1 MSDKKSADNAQRMAS
16 NLERA
21 AAQATL
27 YRDAIGETQ
36 DLEQQLLRDQAK
48 ILQAAD
54 QRLEIAQTERD
65 LSREMAKLREK
76 KYKISKQQYD
86 REMGAFKLNEKV
98 LEKLKQQNKS
108 MQNIRKTLGNVN
120 DQMAG
125 LVDGAKSFIGALPGG
140 AALNKLLGFD
150 ELTDGLTASFN
161 AAGAAMMQEG
171 AGIKDGITAFS
182 KAAGGLISPFTII
195 AGIVA
200 GLVAVFINFE
210 KKAKGIAEA
219 TGLTLSQSKLLVKE
233 AKAAS
238 QSKSVELATSTDIL
252 EVQKATVKEF
262 GIANMLSASQAAN
275 VADIGRSFGIGAAKA
290 AEVTNEFMRMGMGGA
305 EAANELQ
312 NVSAEALKAGVS
324 VGAVTADIA
333 ANAKNVAKFFG
344 GNVKAL
350 RKAAVEA
357 AKLGISLATMAKVS
371 DGLLNFE
378 ESISAQFE
386 LQALTGRQINLDSA
400 RQLALQGDIAGASA
414 EVLKQVGSIADFDNM
429 SVIARNKLA
438 QATGMSVDE
447 LQKSLTIQEKLANA
461 TDEQRAAAMN
471 LGLSAA
477 EIANK
482 SPEQLKTLLAQ
493 QEASGQIVKDFAA
506 LKDDISSALIPVG
519 QVLLTI
525 FRGISTVVGYIV
537 EGFKTLAPI
546 LLAVGGYMAY
556 VNRQIIVS
564 AIGTMVKNAFETFSK
579 VPVVGYGLA
588 TAAALAGVGF
598 IKSQV
603 SKAGDLSID
612 PNGGPVVMS
621 PREGGLFQGTKN
633 DGVSMSP
640 SHGSSGGSGNVAA
653 AIAQTNALLRQILET
668 GTVLELDG
676 QVVGKTL
683 RTSDSFRRR

>member
-1 MSDKKSADNAQRMAS
+1 MADKKSADNSQRMAS

-36 DLEQQLLRDQAK
+36 DLQQLLLRDEAK

-65 LSREMAKLREK
+65 LAREMATLREK
-76 KYKISKQQYD
+76 RYKISKQQYD
-86 REMGAFKLNEKV
+86 REMGAFKLNGKI

-140 AALNKLLGFD
+140 SALNKLLGFD

-161 AAGAAMMQEG
+161 AAGAAMMQDG

-182 KAAGGLISPFTII
+182 KASGGLISPFTII

-219 TGLTLSQSKLLVKE
+219 TGLTLSQSKALVKE
-233 AKAAS
+233 AKATS

-386 LQALTGRQINLDSA
+386 LQALTGQQINLDAA
-400 RQLALQGDIAGASA
+400 RELALRGDIAGASA

-461 TDEQRAAAMN
+461 TDEQRAAAMG

-477 EIANK
+477 EISSK
-482 SPEQLKTLLAQ
+482 SPDQLKTLLAQ
-493 QEASGQIVKDFAA
+493 QEASGQIAKDFAA
-506 LKDDISSALIPVG
+506 LKDDISAALIPMG

-525 FRGISTVVGYIV
+525 FSGISTVVGYIV

-621 PREGGLFQGTKN
+621 PKEGGLFQGTKN

-640 SHGSSGGSGNVAA
+640 SHGAGGGGGNVAA

-676 QVVGKTL
+676 QLVGKTL

>member
-1 MSDKKSADNAQRMAS
+1 MGKQDQSKNIQ
-16 NLERA
+16 NLEIA
-21 AAQATL
+21 AKQAVL
-27 YRDAIGETQ
+27 YNDAIQ
-36 DLEQQLLRDQAK
+36 DTKDLQRELLLDQTK
-48 ILQAAD
+48 ILQASEKRVD
-54 QRLEIAQTERD
+54 IAQTERD
-65 LSREMAKLREK
+65 LAREFNELGKRKSKLSEDDYQDKLASLNATKNILKLLK
-76 KYKISKQQYD
+76 KENKVIQQI
-86 REMGAFKLNEKV
+86 K
-98 LEKLKQQNKS
+98 
-108 MQNIRKTLGNVN
+108 
-120 DQMAG
+120 AG
-125 LVDGAKSFIGALPGG
+125 LTGVNNSMRSIVDSAESFLSALPGG
-140 AALNKLLGFD
+140 SGIIKLFGIDKLADSF
-150 ELTDGLTASFN
+150 TDSLN
-161 AAGAAMMQEG
+161 AAGQVYLKTNDMGAAM
-171 AGIKDGITAFS
+171 KAFS
-182 KAAGGLISPFTII
+182 GTISGLINPFTIAAAI
-195 AGIVA
+195 AA

-210 KKAKGIAEA
+210 KRAKGVAEA

-333 ANAKNVAKFFG
+333 ANAKDVAKYFG

-357 AKLGISLATMAKVS
+357 AKLGVSLATMAKVS
-371 DGLLNFE
+371 DGLLSFE
-378 ESISAQFE
+378 ESIASQFE
-386 LQALTGRQINLDSA
+386 FQAMTGKMINFDKA
-400 RQLALQGDIAGASA
+400 RQLALDGKIAEATQ
-414 EVLKQVGSIADFDNM
+414 EVLSNVGSLAEFDAM
-429 SVIARNKLA
+429 RPMAQRKLA
-438 QATGMSVDE
+438 QATGMTVSE
-447 LQKSLTIQEKLANA
+447 LTKSLAIQEKLTNA
-461 TDEQRAAAMN
+461 TEAETAAAMG

-477 EIANK
+477 EIASK

-493 QEASGQIVKDFAA
+493 QEASGQIAKDFAA
-506 LKDDISSALIPVG
+506 MKDDISAALIPMG

-525 FRGISTVVGYIV
+525 FSGISTVVGYIV
-537 EGFKTLAPI
+537 DGFKTLAPV
-546 LLAVGGYMAY
+546 LAGIGIIMAALNAQLVY
-556 VNRQIIVS
+556 A
-564 AIGTMVKNAFETFSK
+564 AIATMIQNAFKTFSG
-579 VPVVGYGLA
+579 VPFVGYGLGI
-588 TAAALAGVGF
+588 AAALAGVGF
-598 IKSQV
+598 IKSKVQ
-603 SKAGDLSID
+603 SAGDVSID

-621 PREGGLFQGTKN
+621 PKEGGLFQGTKN

-640 SHGSSGGSGNVAA
+640 SHGAGGGGGNVAA

-676 QVVGKTL
+676 QLVGKTL

>member
-1 MSDKKSADNAQRMAS
+1 MADKKSADNSQKMAS

-27 YRDAIGETQ
+27 YRDAIGETA
-36 DLEQQLLRDQAK
+36 DLSQQLLRDQSK

-54 QRLEIAQTERD
+54 QRLDIAQTERD
-65 LSREMAKLREK
+65 LAREMVEVEKQLAKKSTK
-76 KYKISKQQYD
+76 KLTDHKKSL
-86 REMGAFKLNEKV
+86 ELNQGLLDKM
-98 LEKLKQQNKS
+98 KAQNKK

-161 AAGAAMMQEG
+161 AAGAAMMQKG
-171 AGIKDGITAFS
+171 GGIKDGITAFS
-182 KAAGGLISPFTII
+182 KAAGGLVSPFTII

-324 VGAVTADIA
+324 VGTVTADIA

-386 LQALTGRQINLDSA
+386 LQALTGQQINLDAA
-400 RQLALQGDIAGASA
+400 RELALRGDIAGASA

-461 TDEQRAAAMN
+461 TDEQRAAAMG

-477 EIANK
+477 EIAGK

-493 QEASGQIVKDFAA
+493 QEASGQIAKDFAA
-506 LKDDISSALIPVG
+506 LKDQLSASLIPLG
-519 QVLLTI
+519 RVLLTV
-525 FRGISTVVGYIV
+525 FNAVSSVVGAIV
-537 EGFKTLAPI
+537 EGFSVLGPALKVIGILLSPI
-546 LLAVGGYMAY
+546 LLTLGAMAMVSAYTAAMTTFAAYPLVGFALATVAAIGAVG
-556 VNRQIIVS
+556 
-564 AIGTMVKNAFETFSK
+564 AISNLMK
-579 VPVVGYGLA
+579 V
-588 TAAALAGVGF
+588 
-598 IKSQV
+598 
-603 SKAGDLSID
+603 GDLGID

-640 SHGSSGGSGNVAA
+640 SHGTGGGGGNVAA

-668 GTVLELDG
+668 GTTIEMDG
-676 QVVGKTL
+676 QLVGQTL

>member
-1 MSDKKSADNAQRMAS
+1 MADKKSADDSQKMAS

-27 YRDAIGETQ
+27 YRDAIGETA
-36 DLEQQLLRDQAK
+36 DLSQQLLRDESK

-54 QRLEIAQTERD
+54 QRLDIAQTERD
-65 LSREMAKLREK
+65 LAREMVEVEKQLAKKSTKKLRDHK
-76 KYKISKQQYD
+76 KSLD
-86 REMGAFKLNEKV
+86 LNQDLLMSMKA
-98 LEKLKQQNKS
+98 QNKK

-140 AALNKLLGFD
+140 SALNKLLGFD

-161 AAGAAMMQEG
+161 AAGAAMMQDG
-171 AGIKDGITAFS
+171 TGIKDGITAFS

-210 KKAKGIAEA
+210 KRAKGVAEA
-219 TGLTLSQSKLLVKE
+219 TGLTLSQSKSLVKE

-333 ANAKNVAKFFG
+333 ANAKDVAKYFG

-357 AKLGISLATMAKVS
+357 AKLGVSLATMAKVS
-371 DGLLNFE
+371 DGLLSFE
-378 ESISAQFE
+378 ESIASQFE
-386 LQALTGRQINLDSA
+386 FQAMTGKMINFDKA
-400 RQLALQGDIAGASA
+400 RQLALDGKIAEATQ
-414 EVLKQVGSIADFDNM
+414 EVLSNVGSLAEFDAM
-429 SVIARNKLA
+429 RPMAQRKLA
-438 QATGMSVDE
+438 QATGMTVSE
-447 LQKSLTIQEKLANA
+447 LTKSLAIQEKLTNA
-461 TDEQRAAAMN
+461 TEAEAAAAMG

-477 EIANK
+477 EIASK

-493 QEASGQIVKDFAA
+493 QEASGQIAKDFAA
-506 LKDDISSALIPVG
+506 MKDDISAALIPMG

-525 FRGISTVVGYIV
+525 FSGISTVVGYIV
-537 EGFKTLAPI
+537 DGFKTLAPV
-546 LLAVGGYMAY
+546 LAGIGVIMAALNAQLVY
-556 VNRQIIVS
+556 A
-564 AIGTMVKNAFETFSK
+564 AIATMIQNAFKTFSG
-579 VPVVGYGLA
+579 VPFVGYGLGI
-588 TAAALAGVGF
+588 AAALAGVGF
-598 IKSQV
+598 IKSKVQ
-603 SKAGDLSID
+603 SAGDVSID

-621 PREGGLFQGTKN
+621 PKEGGLFQGTKN

-640 SHGSSGGSGNVAA
+640 SHGAGGGGGNVAA

-676 QVVGKTL
+676 QLVGKTL

>member
-1 MSDKKSADNAQRMAS
+1 MASKESAKNAQKVAS
-16 NLERA
+16 NIERA

-219 TGLTLSQSKLLVKE
+219 TGLTLSQSKALVKE

-238 QSKSVELATSTDIL
+238 QSKSIELATSTDIL

-275 VADIGRSFGIGAAKA
+275 VAEIGRSFGIGAANA
-290 AEVTNEFMRMGMGGA
+290 AAVTNEFMRMGMGGA
-305 EAANELQ
+305 EAADELQ

-324 VGAVTADIA
+324 VGTVTADIA
-333 ANAKNVAKFFG
+333 ANAKDVAKFFG

-357 AKLGISLATMAKVS
+357 AKLGISLSTMAKVS

-386 LQALTGRQINLDSA
+386 LQALTGRQINLDAA

-429 SVIARNKLA
+429 SVVARNKLA
-438 QATGMSVDE
+438 QATGMSVSE

-461 TDEQRAAAMN
+461 TDEQRAAAMGLN
-471 LGLSAA
+471 LSAA
-477 EIANK
+477 EIASK
-482 SPEQLKTLLAQ
+482 SPEQLTALLAQ
-493 QEASGQIVKDFAA
+493 QEASGQIAKDFAA
-506 LKDDISSALIPVG
+506 LKDDLSAALIPLG
-519 QVLLTI
+519 NVLLKI
-525 FRGISTVVGYIV
+525 FSGISAVVGYIV
-537 EGFKTLAPI
+537 DGFKTLAPI
-546 LLAVGGYMAY
+546 LLAIGGYLAV

-564 AIGTMVKNAFETFSK
+564 AIGSMVKNAFETFSK

-603 SKAGDLSID
+603 SKAGDLGID

-640 SHGSSGGSGNVAA
+640 SHGASGGGGNVVA
-653 AIAQTNALLRQILET
+653 AIAQTNALLQQLINNGSVIEM
-668 GTVLELDG
+668 DG
-676 QVVGKTL
+676 QAVGAVL
-683 RTSDSFRRR
+683 RTTDSFRRR